1 MTDDYNARQ
10 PYSPLTQLAFLLLLA
25 GGGIVF
31 GSIITLVI
39 ASAILHV
46 PMLNLADELL
56 KPENVQVSRLLQIA
70 ATFFYMATPAIIFS
84 FIVSRKPFAALDFGK
99 RINSTQIMWVVAIA
113 VIALILGGALGE
125 LNSMIPIPDTWA
137 AKFKAME
144 DEYNK
149 QVLALSSMHTVAD
162 YIISLLLIALLP
174 AIFEEMFFR
183 GAMQQVFIKLFGN
196 ALSGILLTSIIF
208 SAIHLSYYG
217 FLPRLFLG
225 MMLGYV
231 FYYSKNLWLNI
242 LAHFLNNAI
251 ALTQMYILSRQGKL
265 NEESMN
271 DTFPLYY
278 GLIAAVAFVWV
289 FIQFRKKSEEVLS
302 EAV

>member
-84 FIVSRKPFAALDFGK
+84 FIVSRRPFAALDFGK

>member
-39 ASAILHV
+39 ASALLHV